1 MSKKTTSSDASAD
14 TGPHSRSRRKLIGA
28 AGMIAGAGAAAAA
41 TTAASIGGSMYQ
53 NEPIGGAPA
62 PRRDGAL
69 ASTALVGTD
78 PGRINVRDYGA
89 VGNGS
94 TDDTAAIERAR
105 DAVFASR
112 NGNGWLTH
120 HLYFPAG
127 IYRVTKADV
136 LLPKGPD
143 TAKTKINGYVI
154 EGQGKRSSEILFD
167 AAPSGGDAFANNLL
181 TAYGRLR
188 QLRVREI
195 SFRAARPGLNW
206 IYCWAS
212 VAGGTNQDFAFDDVE
227 WRGPW
232 NRVIGLDGPA
242 DSNLNSEWAFNR
254 CHLANDVVLGDAFL
268 HSGMTPTH
276 SQQDQFLNFWFRD
289 CKFEYQSG
297 TLLRFA
303 RGGYINVYGGS
314 WIQCNETQDIPSV
327 FFDLPPGPHN
337 NTVKTLIVMGVRFE
351 LRHAKS
357 KLMNC
362 GWDAANANLTFISCT
377 DAARSFQS
385 HIGPPSIPVT
395 YRPRGGDMPYV
406 KWQSCQLMGR
416 HESFAT
422 VNRERLVFEQCHTFN
437 YPMAQFLV
445 QK

>member
-1 MSKKTTSSDASAD
+1 MSKKLSGDAPGGDSA
-14 TGPHSRSRRKLIGA
+14 PSSRSRRKLIGA

-41 TTAASIGGSMYQ
+41 TTAASIGGAAFQDRS
-53 NEPIGGAPA
+53 IGGAPP
-62 PRRDGAL
+62 PRRDAAFAPAATL
-69 ASTALVGTD
+69 AAE
-78 PGRINVRDYGA
+78 PGRINVKDYGA
-89 VGNGS
+89 IGNGS
-94 TDDTAAIERAR
+94 ADDTAAIVAAR
-105 DAVFASR
+105 DAVLASA

-127 IYRVTKADV
+127 IYRVTKADA
-136 LLPKGPD
+136 LLPKGD
-143 TAKTKINGYVI
+143 IKKKINGYVI
-154 EGQGKRSSEILFD
+154 EGQGKRSSEIVFD
-167 AAPSGGDAFANNLL
+167 AVAGGGDGFADNLL
-181 TAYGRLR
+181 TAHGRLR

-195 SFRAARPGLNW
+195 TFRASRPGLNW

-212 VAGGTNQDFAFDDVE
+212 LAQGTNQDFAFDDVE

-232 NRVIGLDGPA
+232 NRVIGLDGPG
-242 DSNLNSEWAFNR
+242 DSNLNSEWSFNR

-268 HSGMTPTH
+268 HSGMTPTV

-289 CKFEYQSG
+289 CKFEYRSG

-303 RGGYINVYGGS
+303 RGGYVNVYGGS
-314 WIQCNETQDIPSV
+314 WIQCNEDVDTPSV

-337 NTVKTLIVMGVRFE
+337 NTVKTLIVIGVRFE

-357 KLMNC
+357 KLMDC
-362 GWDAANANLTFISCT
+362 GWDAANGNISFIACT

-385 HIGPPSIPVT
+385 HIGPVSVPVT
-395 YRPRGGDMPYV
+395 YRPFNGDMPYV

-416 HESFAT
+416 HESYAT
-422 VNRERLVFEQCHTFN
+422 INRSRLVFEQCHTLN
-437 YPMAQFLV
+437 YTMDKFLV